1 VSGAAARTISRLG
14 VKLSDGLKR
23 MIDRRKMFALLAAAG
38 AAALFPTVGNAAPQQ
53 QEAHHPTAGEEPPAN
68 PNDARTEAN

>member
-23 MIDRRKMFALLAAAG
+23 MIDRRKMFAYSLLRVPQ
-38 AAALFPTVGNAAPQQ
+38 LCFPL
-53 QEAHHPTAGEEPPAN
+53 
-68 PNDARTEAN
+68 